1 MTKEIQGIAASSGIA
16 IAKAFRLENPE
27 LTVEKK
33 SVTEVEAEV
42 ARLEAALEK
51 SKSELEIIRE
61 HARKELGDD
70 KAEIFEAHLL
80 VLSDP
85 ELINPIKDKIT
96 NENVNA
102 EHALDEVAAMFI
114 NMFE

>member
-42 ARLEAALEK
+42 ACLR
-51 SKSELEIIRE
+51 SC
-61 HARKELGDD
+61 ARK
-70 KAEIFEAHLL
+70 
-80 VLSDP
+80 V
-85 ELINPIKDKIT
+85 KIRT
-96 NENVNA
+96 
-102 EHALDEVAAMFI
+102 
-114 NMFE
+114 